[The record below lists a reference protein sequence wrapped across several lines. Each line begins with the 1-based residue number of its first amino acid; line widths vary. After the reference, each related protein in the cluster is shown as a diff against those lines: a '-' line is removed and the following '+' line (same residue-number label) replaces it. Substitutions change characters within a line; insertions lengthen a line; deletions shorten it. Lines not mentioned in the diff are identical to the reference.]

1 MVMRMSKRR
10 TKWNRRILIAKSLRD
25 ITLTRVKEHSDLW
38 CTTADIQDYWKDH
51 FPTARHKSMSTS
63 ELDNR
68 FKHIRAQPFMEER
81 YVDTV
86 AIKVTESLGWKYLSL
101 VEPRLTRV
109 RVRRMQYQITDLEA
123 IDPYI
128 ELCKEKLLEL

>member
-1 MVMRMSKRR
+1 MRMSKRR

-25 ITLTRVKEHSDLW
+25 ITLTRVKLHYSDLW
-38 CTTADIQDYWKDH
+38 VSMADIQDYWKEY

-68 FKHIRAQPFMEER
+68 FKHIRAQPFMDEEFVDGTEVLNR
-81 YVDTV
+81 Y
-86 AIKVTESLGWKYLSL
+86 GGLS
-101 VEPRLTRV
+101 RI
-109 RVRRMQYQITDLEA
+109 RVRRMRYKITDLDA